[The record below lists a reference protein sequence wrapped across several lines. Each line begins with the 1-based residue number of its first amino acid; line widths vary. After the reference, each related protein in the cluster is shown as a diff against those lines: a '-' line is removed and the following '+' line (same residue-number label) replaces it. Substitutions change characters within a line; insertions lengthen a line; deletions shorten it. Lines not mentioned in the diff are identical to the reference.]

1 MREDGGRRRRRRQ
14 IASKEFEPHIVM
26 WGTKH
31 TDVGGTTGQTLT
43 TLEPR
48 SRHLGLKS
56 LFDEDNLKIW

>member
-1 MREDGGRRRRRRQ
+1 MREDGGRRRRRQ
-14 IASKEFEPHIVM
+14 IASTEFEPHIVM

-48 SRHLGLKS
+48 PRHLGLKS
-56 LFDEDNLKIW
+56 FFDEDNLKFW